1 MNHFHLK
8 KKNPITRKE
17 TLLCTRLTQLFF
29 RWNMMGIYI
38 FHVQYDHSSFQQL
51 KIYGFFSDDLNEV
64 SNKRTWDSRI
74 RLAKKSWDDS
84 RIRLAKKWDSRIRLG
99 KSIMIL
105 ISSNIQITFFFFN
118 SAKKYG
124 MDWDKR
130 IRLAKKSWDDSRIR
144 LAKKSWNDSRIRLA
158 KKFDSRIRLAKK
170 DNVDS
175 GK

>member
-1 MNHFHLK
+1 MGNQCPK
-8 KKNPITRKE
+8 AIERIGQE
-17 TLLCTRLTQLFF
+17 TMKVKVCLALALISVIILQFCEA
-29 RWNMMGIYI
+29 
-38 FHVQYDHSSFQQL
+38 SSNVPDE
-51 KIYGFFSDDLNEV
+51 DDLNEV

-84 RIRLAKKWDSRIRLG
+84 RIRLAKKWDSRIRL
-99 KSIMIL
+99 
-105 ISSNIQITFFFFN
+105 
-118 SAKKYG
+118 AKKYG

-144 LAKKSWNDSRIRLA
+144 LAKKSRNDSRIRLA

-175 GK
+175 DYLEDLEREQPFYTYVMHEEDSY

>member
-1 MNHFHLK
+1 
-8 KKNPITRKE
+8 
-17 TLLCTRLTQLFF
+17 
-29 RWNMMGIYI
+29 
-38 FHVQYDHSSFQQL
+38 
-51 KIYGFFSDDLNEV
+51 
-64 SNKRTWDSRI
+64 
-74 RLAKKSWDDS
+74 
-84 RIRLAKKWDSRIRLG
+84 
-99 KSIMIL
+99 MIL
-105 ISSNIQITFFFFN
+105 ISSDIQITFFFN